1 MQATIPLSEARA
13 NLADTLRRVEQ
24 QNEPA
29 FISRRGEP
37 VAVLLSLAQYE
48 RLCNA
53 SGGFAGRLAAWR
65 TAHAGELQ
73 AQEDGDFLAGLRDP
87 SPGRDFAW

>member
-37 VAVLLSLAQYE
+37 VAVLLSLPM
-48 RLCNA
+48 RTRVNA
-53 SGGFAGRLAAWR
+53 SA
-65 TAHAGELQ
+65 
-73 AQEDGDFLAGLRDP
+73 
-87 SPGRDFAW
+87 S

>member
-37 VAVLLSLAQYE
+37 VASVTEHRVEALG
-48 RLCNA
+48 
-53 SGGFAGRLAAWR
+53 GGFAGRLAAWR

-73 AQEDGDFLAGLRDP
+73 AQEDGDFLAGLRDA